1 MKKCFLMAAIVA
13 VVSTGAALGASRVTY
28 TLGLGGDNQAGTYEN
43 SAGYPQFDTTVGT
56 YTESN
61 GDPFTVG
68 DASPDV
74 TWSAKVAV
82 SGAHND
88 SVAPSGLANFVFTL
102 ELRNAAD
109 ELVETVVY
117 HSTINDGD
125 DDGFRGQVL
134 MITDPLHWAAF
145 TFIYNINDAGVELA
159 PGRVID
165 VLENGGPGLT
175 RATYPSKTGEADSL
189 AEPLAVAAPAG
200 TLMGMGAGYP
210 EYIPA
215 ELNDSGIAWSD
226 YYFGVGM
233 TDVVGASWSYD
244 GLGVVPL
251 AEGQMNLCGVASG
264 TYTLRLIS
272 SKNDQNVSNNIME
285 GDLDPDYEL
294 LGHFAAL
301 ANEVVE
307 SEITFVLTN
316 ECAPPPE
323 CDDNLD
329 CADGLFCNGVET
341 CNLGTGKCEPGTD
354 PCEEGLVCDE
364 DNDVCVECLVD
375 EQCAE
380 GYVCN
385 EENVCVQACTP
396 PVVLSASSV
405 MRHGGATPATDFAIA
420 LATGAPTA
428 VEPRQETAI
437 GEWRLVF
444 VFDQT
449 ISITSASVVPSSGSI
464 AGLSLATTTNTN
476 DTLVATLATA
486 PTNNTCWSIAVSGVK
501 DVTGTCTMSAAT
513 YYVKVIVGE
522 VNQTSADVDLLDL
535 STIKGQLFKVITS
548 SNFKTDV
555 RADGSIDL
563 LDLSSTKGNL
573 FKGTGALVCP

>member
-61 GDPFTVG
+61 DAPFTVG

-125 DDGFRGQVL
+125 ADGFRGQVL

-316 ECAPPPE
+316 ECTSPE
-323 CDDNLD
+323 CDEDLD
-329 CADGLFCNGVET
+329 CDDGLFCTGVET
-341 CNLGTGKCEPGTD
+341 CVEGECQPGTD
-354 PCEEGLVCDE
+354 PCPDEVCDE
-364 DNDVCVECLVD
+364 ENDVCVECLVD
-375 EQCAE
+375 EDCAE

-385 EENVCVQACTP
+385 EENVCVEDVPPCTDP
-396 PVVLSASSV
+396 ILQSARSV
-405 MRHGGATPATDFAIA
+405 MAHGATDYAIA
-420 LATGAPTA
+420 INLAAPYTI
-428 VEPRQETAI
+428 EPRRESVVSQH
-437 GEWRLVF
+437 RLAF
-444 VFDQT
+444 VFNQT
-449 ISITSASVVPSSGSI
+449 INISAASVTLSSGTIS
-464 AGLSLATTTNTN
+464 GLSLATTSQTN
-476 DTLVATLATA
+476 DTLVATLASQPADKACLTI
-486 PTNNTCWSIAVSGVK
+486 NVSGVK
-501 DVTGTCTMSAAT
+501 SAEGDCTMAPAT
-513 YYVKVIVGE
+513 LYVRMLQGE
-522 VNQTSADVDLLDL
+522 VDNTGQVDISDL
-535 STIKGQLFKVITS
+535 GLVKGQLYKVIGAG
-548 SNFKTDV
+548 NFKYDVDATGAIDITDLGLV
-555 RADGSIDL
+555 
-563 LDLSSTKGNL
+563 KGNL
-573 FKGTGALVCP
+573 YKTATCP